1 MTGPT
6 DEPTGLRG
14 DADMY
19 TKPVL
24 MIYDPIALGMVCP
37 VAWRCSRRTMLSF
50 YNDSVRGHHLDIG
63 PGSGFFLDK
72 CRFPA
77 GRPRVTLLDLN
88 ELVLRTAARRV
99 ARYAPRTVVR
109 DVLGE
114 LDLGDEKFESI
125 ALQNVLHC
133 LPGTMKQKGV
143 VFDNIRPL
151 LADGGVLFGCT
162 VLGKDIRLPAHGRW
176 MMEKYNQAGSFR
188 NTEDSLEELTS
199 QLSARFR
206 RYSVRTRG
214 AVAFFEAHR

>member
-1 MTGPT
+1 MTST
-6 DEPTGLRG
+6 TGDPAELRG

-50 YNDSVRGHHLDIG
+50 YNDSVRGNHLDIG

-77 GRPRVTLLDLN
+77 RTPRITLLDLN
-88 ELVLRTAARRV
+88 ELVLRTAARRI
-99 ARYAPRTVVR
+99 ARYRPTTVVR
-109 DVLGE
+109 DVLGD
-114 LDLGDEKFESI
+114 LDLGERKFESV

-143 VFDNIRPL
+143 VFDNVRPYV
-151 LADGGVLFGCT
+151 ADGGVVFGCT
-162 VLGKDIRLPAHGRW
+162 VLGKQPPLPAHGRW

-188 NTEDSLEELTS
+188 NTEDGVEELEA
-199 QLSARFR
+199 QLAARFT

-214 AVAFFEAHR
+214 AVAFFEGHC

>member
-1 MTGPT
+1 MTSTTG
-6 DEPTGLRG
+6 EPAALRG

-50 YNDSVRGHHLDIG
+50 YNDSIRGHHLDIG

-72 CRFPA
+72 CRFPT
-77 GRPRVTLLDLN
+77 RNPRITLLDLN
-88 ELVLRTAARRV
+88 ELVLRTAAKRIK
-99 ARYAPRTVVR
+99 RYAPTTVVR

-114 LDLGDEKFESI
+114 LDLQGRKFESVAI
-125 ALQNVLHC
+125 QNVLHC

-143 VFDNIRPL
+143 VFDNIRPYV
-151 LADGGVLFGCT
+151 ADGGVVFGCT
-162 VLGKDIRLPAHGRW
+162 VLGKDVRLPAHGRW

-188 NTEDSLEELTS
+188 NTEDSLEELQA
-199 QLSARFR
+199 QLAARFT
-206 RYSVRTRG
+206 RYSVRMRG
-214 AVAFFEAHR
+214 AVAFFEGHC